1 MTTPGD
7 PTAPWPGHGTSPDEP
22 AGSWTGQAS
31 PGDATGS
38 SAGHG
43 TSPGDPT
50 ASGPEP
56 SSAPEFPEGPAEEP
70 PVRHGVARRAAARAF
85 RPRRAI
91 SATVTALL
99 LSLAALLTLAGA
111 VSAATGTDMR
121 MPPWSWLADFAAGPV
136 DDPGHLAAASG
147 ALALGLFLLGLAF
160 VPGRAR
166 VVPLAPD
173 DPMTVTAITRG
184 GLRRHL
190 ATVAEGVDGVSR
202 ARVRV
207 GRHAVRVNATTPLRE
222 PAGLPG
228 EVTEAVGDRLDELR
242 PLRPLRV
249 HVDVRRKEG

>member
-7 PTAPWPGHGTSPDEP
+7 PTAPWPGHGSPPDRPED
-22 AGSWTGQAS
+22 SWTGQE
-31 PGDATGS
+31 
-38 SAGHG
+38 
-43 TSPGDPT
+43 TSPGKPT
-50 ASGPEP
+50 ASEP
-56 SSAPEFPEGPAEEP
+56 DRYSEPPEGPAEERP

-85 RPRRAI
+85 RPRRGI

-99 LSLAALLTLAGA
+99 LTLAALLTLAGA

-121 MPPWSWLADFAAGPV
+121 MPPWSWFTDFAAGPV

-147 ALALGLFLLGLAF
+147 AVALGLFLLGLAF
-160 VPGRAR
+160 VPGRVR

-173 DPMTVTAITRG
+173 DAMTVTGITRG

-190 ATVAEGVDGVSR
+190 ATVAEGVDGVSH

-207 GRHAVRVNATTPLRE
+207 GRHGVRVNATTPLRD
-222 PAGLPG
+222 PGALPG
-228 EVTEAVGDRLDELR
+228 EVAEAVEDRLEELR

-249 HVDVRRKEG
+249 HVDVTRKEG